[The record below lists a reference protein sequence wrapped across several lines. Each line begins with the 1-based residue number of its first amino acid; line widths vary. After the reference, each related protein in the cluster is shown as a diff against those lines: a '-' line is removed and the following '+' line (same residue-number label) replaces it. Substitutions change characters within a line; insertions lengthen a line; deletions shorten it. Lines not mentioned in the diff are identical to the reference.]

1 MATPKEEPLVEIS
14 STFDMT
20 IIIWIFL
27 KKHFIGTFW
36 KKKTSNMVRTF
47 LQVSIGCWIRNVIGD
62 FYLNL
67 DIQNRHFNI
76 LIRKWK
82 LWNHAI
88 ICKFIIA
95 RGANEGVVVY
105 GGTPVFIPFIF
116 SPSSPHFHSS
126 SLFHNFS
133 FHTFS
138 FISRE
143 FQFCQFEVSFSLI
156 SSKDFFI
163 LNLSF
168 SNYNSFFFFF
178 FFLLWR
184 EKIGKG
190 PRKARRLT

>member
-95 RGANEGVVVY
+95 RGGDEEVVAY
-105 GGTPVFIPFIF
+105 GNALLFIPSIFFSILPLIHILLMYLTTFFFI
-116 SPSSPHFHSS
+116 PLLS
-126 SLFHNFS
+126 SLDLFNF
-133 FHTFS
+133 
-138 FISRE
+138 
-143 FQFCQFEVSFSLI
+143 
-156 SSKDFFI
+156 D
-163 LNLSF
+163 N
-168 SNYNSFFFFF
+168 SN
-178 FFLLWR
+178 
-184 EKIGKG
+184 
-190 PRKARRLT
+190 